1 MHYKEPEDRNQLQLF
16 TSLDLFISPD
26 HPIRVIDAL
35 IESIFNSNAD
45 KFIYKGQNNCGQ
57 KAYSPKTFLKLYI
70 YGYLNSITTSRK
82 LEVETK
88 RNIEVKWLLG
98 NLQPDFKTIA
108 DYRKDNKDQ
117 INFVTKQIR
126 AFLKSNKLMK
136 GDLVAI
142 DGTKVKANA
151 RKDMLNKEKIEKR
164 LIKMN
169 NQIEEYLQK
178 LDKND
183 AQENMYE
190 NYFNDDDTSSMNR
203 KLLDKIAK
211 LHNEI
216 EKLKQA
222 QEELKVSDKKYISLT
237 DKDAMLVKSKN
248 SKIPGYNI
256 QAAVDAE
263 NMMIMYMY
271 VGDSAVDR
279 KEMQPMAE
287 KIEEEYNET
296 PKIMVGDKGYYN
308 SDMIQEIEKNTNIEC
323 ITPISKSTR
332 NKGKIEFTYDKEKDI
347 YLCSEGK
354 ELKLVRKGIK
364 KRDKI
369 LNVYQCFSCNNCSR
383 KEECTT
389 SKKGRMIY
397 CYENQEWRDSFKKK
411 MNNKRSKEIISKR
424 KAIVE
429 HVFGTIKYWMG
440 QIPLKLR
447 GKEKVETEINIY
459 SSAYNIKRLINLN
472 SFTNIIGL
480 INDYAWDKA

>member
-16 TSLDLFISPD
+16 TCLDSFILPD

-35 IESIFNSNAD
+35 IENIFNYNAN
-45 KFIYKGQNNCGQ
+45 KFIYKGQTNCGQ

-126 AFLKSNKLMK
+126 AFLKSKKLIK
-136 GDLVAI
+136 GDFIAI

-178 LDKND
+178 HDKND
-183 AQENMYE
+183 AQENMYG
-190 NYFNDDDTSSMNR
+190 NYFNDDNTSNINR

-216 EKLKQA
+216 KKLKQA
-222 QEELKVSDKKYISLT
+222 QEELEVSNKKYISLT
-237 DKDAMLVKSKN
+237 DKDALLVKSQN
-248 SKIPGYNI
+248 RKIPGYNI

-263 NMMIMYMY
+263 NMMIMYIY
-271 VGDSAVDR
+271 VGNSASDR

-287 KIEEEYNET
+287 KIEEEYNKT

-308 SDMIQEIEKNTNIEC
+308 SDMIQEIEKPKTLRFIEGL
-323 ITPISKSTR
+323 SS
-332 NKGKIEFTYDKEKDI
+332 
-347 YLCSEGK
+347 
-354 ELKLVRKGIK
+354 LVQEYK
-364 KRDKI
+364 K
-369 LNVYQCFSCNNCSR
+369 
-383 KEECTT
+383 
-389 SKKGRMIY
+389 
-397 CYENQEWRDSFKKK
+397 
-411 MNNKRSKEIISKR
+411 
-424 KAIVE
+424 
-429 HVFGTIKYWMG
+429 
-440 QIPLKLR
+440 
-447 GKEKVETEINIY
+447 
-459 SSAYNIKRLINLN
+459 
-472 SFTNIIGL
+472 
-480 INDYAWDKA
+480 